1 MQEARLVSVQ
11 VGRPRAYLVQT
22 RPSAPARPLEGR
34 QTGALAPRGG
44 DGQDGGE
51 AVPATWESG
60 FAKAPVNR
68 PLWLGREQLE
78 GDGQADRK
86 NHGGPDKAVLAYA
99 ASHYDLWRQELGRAL
114 PYGSFAENFT
124 VDGLDE
130 HAVCI
135 GDVYLVGTAE
145 VEVAQPRVPCWKI
158 ERYWGLPGLTERVR
172 SSGRSGWYLR
182 VRKPGWIQAGQAVH
196 LLQRPYLE
204 WTVARVNDLIHGRC
218 SSISALRA
226 LLEVPP
232 LAAAVRDQVQQR
244 LQARTGP

>member
-1 MQEARLVSVQ
+1 MQEGRLVSVQ
-11 VGRPRAYLVQT
+11 VGRPRAYLAQT
-22 RPSAPARPLEGR
+22 PPDAPARPWEG
-34 QTGALAPRGG
+34 QPVGAPAWDG

-51 AVPATWESG
+51 TAPATWVSG
-60 FAKAPVNR
+60 FAKAPVDR
-68 PLWLGREQLE
+68 PLHLGSEQLE
-78 GDGQADRK
+78 WDGQADRK

-99 ASHYDLWRQELGRAL
+99 ASHYVLWRQELGRTL

-130 HAVCI
+130 QAVCI

-158 ERYWGLPGLTERVR
+158 ERYWGLPGLTERVC

-182 VRKPGWIQAGQAVH
+182 VRRPGWIQAGQAVR
-196 LLQRPYLE
+196 LLQRPYPE

-226 LLEVPP
+226 LLEVPS
-232 LAAAVRDQVQQR
+232 LAASARAHIQHR
-244 LQARTGP
+244 LLAHTGP